1 MSNKPDFVLFSD
13 VREMEANRGDV
24 RMNVRYVSVN
34 VGEEEANRGD
44 VRVVST
50 M

>member
-1 MSNKPDFVLFSD
+1 MFSD

-24 RMNVRYVSVN
+24 RRNVRYVSVN

-44 VRVVST
+44 VRSSVDYVNVKRG
-50 M
+50 